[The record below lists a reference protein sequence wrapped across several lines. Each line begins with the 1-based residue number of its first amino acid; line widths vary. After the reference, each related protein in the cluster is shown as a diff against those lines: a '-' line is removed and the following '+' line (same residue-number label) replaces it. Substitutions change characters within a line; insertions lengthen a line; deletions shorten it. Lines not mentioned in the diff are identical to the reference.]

1 MLRLGIFIA
10 ALIAVF
16 IAALSLTPRLLTPN
30 VYRAQALVGLT
41 RALGQPVT
49 AGEDAAIRLL
59 PRPRLQL
66 TDVRVLGDGNRT
78 DDVLL
83 AADTATFD
91 LRPRALASG
100 RIVVEAVDLDRPVIF
115 LTRAEDRSV
124 TFGAAPLFS
133 GLSGQSETPATLSL
147 LNLSDGELL
156 YVDEP
161 LGQSLR
167 LGIDDL
173 RVERVDGYAFEAK
186 GRVLAGQAPYEVD
199 IAFVPT
205 ANPRGERGF
214 DIDVRG
220 EAGRRISLS
229 GAIDD
234 KFTASLIVREDLGW
248 KLRAE
253 GFRHPLLG
261 RIGLDDGP
269 GITVESRVLS
279 DQEGYDLPGLTLSLA
294 NGQQIRGKARLSPS
308 PEQNFLDLILSGNGI
323 TLATAAANLPVRDWT
338 ALLPGAVADLG
349 GLGLRFD
356 ISAQDL
362 SLRNG
367 TGIERL
373 TVAGALTA
381 ADGLRLR
388 SLRAK
393 TDAAVS
399 FDLDRLIVAGSDEL
413 EFAGRITADDPSRLI
428 SDPDRAE
435 LARSLGRLNFEG
447 EVELIDGALAVTSGR
462 VETNQ
467 GGFSVDGAPFS
478 LDAVTGLGAARLSV
492 DVETLDLS
500 TWAPALDV
508 HSVPELAEQ
517 GRVLTERM
525 RALGAGSLSIRAS
538 TATLGLRI
546 FREFEAE
553 VEPLGD
559 RSQVLDVHFL
569 DEDGNHVHA
578 ITRFDETGESL
589 RSGQVEIVLSDRP
602 RSAER
607 ALSRYAPA
615 ALDYDLLT
623 RALDAL
629 ALDRLVLLR
638 PTADRPWELSLISDD
653 SDLSATMPDADGNQT
668 WSFTTARAADLF
680 TVLGLPTGMLDPDAA
695 PETSRGAM
703 VSGRLSGDGEFA
715 GIGTVLGADLTLS
728 QRPTGADAPN
738 TFADAT
744 TDAVTDLAGPSLQLS
759 IDHPEALDLLTALG
773 LGDIS
778 LPSGQPA
785 TLNLVFM
792 TGSNAA
798 DRAFSLDLALGDGVK
813 ISGKGRFNARTQTLS
828 FIGEADRITGADWL
842 AALSSGSGGNLLS
855 PLVAGLSGEVAL
867 SIGRLDAGELGQIE
881 DAALALSFTPG
892 RYIVNRLEGRIV
904 GSPLGEGG
912 LSLNGDV
919 LVGQDVF
926 ADLSV
931 AITDARPVFRPAA
944 ETALTFDTLTL
955 SAESFQAR
963 AADFA
968 GLLAAGAASFEVDGR
983 ARLELALT
991 AMNAAGQLYADG
1003 PWRAF
1008 LTGPQGISAYE
1019 DLRGLFFDGAAALT
1033 GLVQMDVGALTTST
1047 LTLAGRRGTLLAKGQ
1062 VSLEGWA
1069 AAGLDGAGPARIEL
1083 YSAEDAALVE
1093 QVLLIVGPVADPSQL
1108 SVER

>member
-78 DDVLL
+78 EDVLL

-91 LRPRALASG
+91 LRPQALATG
-100 RIVVEAVDLDRPVIF
+100 RIVVEAVELDRPVIF

-133 GLSGQSETPATLSL
+133 GLSGQSETPATLSM
-147 LNLSDGELL
+147 LNLSDGELI

-173 RVERVDGYAFEAK
+173 QVERVDGYAFEAK

-234 KFTASLIVREDLGW
+234 KFAASLIVREDLGW

-269 GITVESRVLS
+269 GIKVESRVLS

-323 TLATAAANLPVRDWT
+323 TLATAAADLPVRDWT

-362 SLRNG
+362 SLPNG
-367 TGIERL
+367 TGVERL

-399 FDLDRLIVAGSDEL
+399 FDLDRLIVPGSDEL

-428 SDPDRAE
+428 SDPERAE

-447 EVELIDGALAVTSGR
+447 EVALIDGALAVTSGR

-500 TWAPALDV
+500 TWAPTLDV
-508 HSVPELAEQ
+508 DSLPELAEQ

-538 TATLGLRI
+538 TATLGPRI

-559 RSQVLDVHFL
+559 RSQVLDVRFL

-578 ITRFDETGESL
+578 VTRFDETGESL
-589 RSGQVEIVLSDRP
+589 QSGQVEIILSDRP
-602 RSAER
+602 RAAER
-607 ALSRYAPA
+607 ALSRFAPA

-623 RALDAL
+623 RTLDAL

-680 TVLGLPTGMLDPDAA
+680 TVLGLPTAMLDPDAA

-703 VSGRLSGDGEFA
+703 ISGRFSDGELV
-715 GIGTVLGADLTLS
+715 GIGTVLGSDVTLS
-728 QRPTGADAPN
+728 RLPSDDSTEDAS
-738 TFADAT
+738 
-744 TDAVTDLAGPSLQLS
+744 GPRLQVRLH
-759 IDHPEALDLLTALG
+759 HPEASDWLATMG
-773 LGDIS
+773 LGDIGP
-778 LPSGQPA
+778 PSGQPLQ
-785 TLNLVFM
+785 LNVAF
-792 TGSNAA
+792 TPGSALA
-798 DRAFSLDLALGDGVK
+798 DRAFNIDLALGDGVQ
-813 ISGKGRFNARTQTLS
+813 ITGEGQFNTSTQTLS
-828 FIGEADRITGADWL
+828 FVGEADRIAGADWL
-842 AALSSGSGGNLLS
+842 EALSSGTGDNLIS
-855 PLVAGLSGEVAL
+855 PLLAGLSGQVAL
-867 SIGRLDAGELGQIE
+867 SIGQLDAGDLGQIE
-881 DAALALSFTPG
+881 DAALTLSFTPG
-892 RYIVNRLEGRIV
+892 RYIVNRLEGRVV
-904 GSPLGEGG
+904 GGPLGEGG
-912 LSLNGDV
+912 LSLSGDV

-955 SAESFQAR
+955 TAESFQAR

-968 GLLAAGAASFEVDGR
+968 GLLTAGAASFEVEGR

-991 AMNAAGQLYADG
+991 AINAAGQLSADG

-1008 LTGPQGISAYE
+1008 LTGPQGIGAYE

-1033 GLVQMDVGALTTST
+1033 GLVQMDAGALTTST
-1047 LTLAGRRGTLLAKGQ
+1047 LMLAGRRGTLLAKGQ
-1062 VSLEGWA
+1062 VSLEEWA

-1093 QVLLIVGPVADPSQL
+1093 QVLLIGGPVADPAQL

>member
-66 TDVRVLGDGNRT
+66 TDVRVLGDGART

-91 LRPRALASG
+91 LRPRALATG

-186 GRVLAGQAPYEVD
+186 GRVLAGQAPYDVQ

-234 KFTASLIVREDLGW
+234 KFANSLIVREDLGW

-261 RIGLDDGP
+261 RIGLDNGQ
-269 GITVESRVLS
+269 GIKVESRVLS

-308 PEQNFLDLILSGNGI
+308 PEQSFLDLILSGNGI
-323 TLATAAANLPVRDWT
+323 TLATAAADLPVRDWT

-362 SLRNG
+362 SLPNG
-367 TGIERL
+367 TAVERL

-399 FDLDRLIVAGSDEL
+399 FDLDRLIIAGSDEL

-447 EVELIDGALAVTSGR
+447 EVSLIDGALAVTSGR
-462 VETNQ
+462 VETSQ

-500 TWAPALDV
+500 TWAPELDV
-508 HSVPELAEQ
+508 SSVPELAEQ

-538 TATLGLRI
+538 TATLGPRI

-559 RSQVLDVHFL
+559 RSQVLDARFL

-578 ITRFDETGESL
+578 VTRFDETGETL
-589 RSGQVEIVLSDRP
+589 QSGQVEIILSDRP
-602 RSAER
+602 RAAER
-607 ALSRYAPA
+607 ALSRFAPA
-615 ALDYDLLT
+615 ALEYDLLA
-623 RALDAL
+623 RALDTL

-638 PTADRPWELSLISDD
+638 PTADRPWELSLISAD

-668 WSFTTARAADLF
+668 WSFTAARAADLF
-680 TVLGLPTGMLDPDAA
+680 KVLGLPTGMLDPAAA

-703 VSGRLSGDGEFA
+703 VSGRFSDGGELV
-715 GIGTVLGADLTLS
+715 GIGTVLGADLTVS
-728 QRPTGADAPN
+728 RQPSADGAGN
-738 TFADAT
+738 TAADPS
-744 TDAVTDLAGPSLQLS
+744 GPSLQLS
-759 IDHPEALDLLTALG
+759 LEHPDASDLLAALG
-773 LGDIS
+773 LGDIRLAS
-778 LPSGQPA
+778 KQPA
-785 TLNLVFM
+785 KLDLVF
-792 TGSNAA
+792 TAGSAAA
-798 DRAFSLDLALGDGVK
+798 DRAFNIDLALGDGVQMT
-813 ISGKGRFNARTQTLS
+813 GDGRFNPRTRTLS
-828 FIGEADRITGADWL
+828 FIGEADRIVGADWL
-842 AALSSGSGGNLLS
+842 AALSSGSGDTLIS
-855 PLVAGLSGEVAL
+855 PLLAALSGEVAL
-867 SIGRLDAGELGQIE
+867 SIGQLDAGDLGQIE
-881 DAALALSFTPG
+881 DATLALSFTPG
-892 RYIVNRLEGRIV
+892 RYIVDRFGGRIV
-904 GSPLGEGG
+904 HGPLEEGG
-912 LSLNGDV
+912 LSLSGDV

-926 ADLSV
+926 ADLSI
-931 AITDARPVFRPAA
+931 AISDARPVFRPAA
-944 ETALTFDTLTL
+944 ETALTFDTLSF
-955 SAESFQAR
+955 SADSFQAR

-968 GLLAAGAASFEVDGR
+968 GLLRAGAASFDVDGL

-991 AMNAAGQLYADG
+991 AINAAEQLPAAG
-1003 PWRAF
+1003 PWRGF

-1019 DLRGLFFDGAAALT
+1019 DLRGLFFDGAATLT
-1033 GLVQMDVGALTTST
+1033 GLVQMDAGALTTST

-1093 QVLLIVGPVADPSQL
+1093 QVLLISGPVAEPAQL

>member
-41 RALGQPVT
+41 RSLGQPVT

-91 LRPRALASG
+91 LRPQALATG
-100 RIVVEAVDLDRPVIF
+100 RIVVEAVELDRPVIF

-133 GLSGQSETPATLSL
+133 GLSGQSETPATLSML
-147 LNLSDGELL
+147 SLSDGELL

-173 RVERVDGYAFEAK
+173 QVERVDGYAFEAK
-186 GRVLAGQAPYEVD
+186 GRVLAGQAPYDVD

-205 ANPRGERGF
+205 ASPRGERGF

-234 KFTASLIVREDLGW
+234 KFSSSLIVREDLGW

-261 RIGLDDGP
+261 RIGLDNGQ
-269 GITVESRVLS
+269 GIKIESRVLS
-279 DQEGYDLPGLTLSLA
+279 DQEGYDFPGLTLSLA

-308 PEQNFLDLILSGNGI
+308 QEQNFLDLILSGNGI
-323 TLATAAANLPVRDWT
+323 TLATAAADLPVRDWT

-356 ISAQDL
+356 INAQDL
-362 SLRNG
+362 SLPNG
-367 TGIERL
+367 TGVDRL

-381 ADGLRLR
+381 VDGLRLR

-399 FDLDRLIVAGSDEL
+399 FDLDRLTVAGPDEL

-428 SDPDRAE
+428 SDPERAE

-447 EVELIDGALAVTSGR
+447 EVALIDGALAVTSGQ
-462 VETNQ
+462 VETSQ

-500 TWAPALDV
+500 TWAPELDV
-508 HSVPELAEQ
+508 SSVPELAEQ

-538 TATLGLRI
+538 TATLGPRI

-559 RSQVLDVHFL
+559 RSQVLDTRFL

-578 ITRFDETGESL
+578 VTRFDETGETL
-589 RSGQVEIVLSDRP
+589 QSGQVEIILSDRP
-602 RSAER
+602 RAAER
-607 ALSRYAPA
+607 ALSRFAPA
-615 ALDYDLLT
+615 ALEFDLLA
-623 RALDAL
+623 RAIDTL

-638 PTADRPWELSLISDD
+638 PTADRPWELSLISED

-680 TVLGLPTGMLDPDAA
+680 TVLGLPTAMLDPAAA

-703 VSGRLSGDGEFA
+703 VSGRFSDGELV
-715 GIGTVLGADLTLS
+715 GIGTVLGADVTLS
-728 QRPTGADAPN
+728 RLPLADSTEEALGQR
-738 TFADAT
+738 
-744 TDAVTDLAGPSLQLS
+744 LQVRLH
-759 IDHPEALDLLTALG
+759 HPEASDWLATLG
-773 LGDIS
+773 LGDIG

-785 TLNLVFM
+785 KLNVVFNS
-792 TGSNAA
+792 GSASA
-798 DRAFSLDLALGDGVK
+798 DRAFNIDLALGDAVQMAGE
-813 ISGKGRFNARTQTLS
+813 GQFNTRTQTLS
-828 FIGEADRITGADWL
+828 FVGEADRIVGGDWL
-842 AALSSGSGGNLLS
+842 AALSSGAGDNLIS
-855 PLVAGLSGEVAL
+855 PLLAGLSGELAL
-867 SIGRLDAGELGQIE
+867 SIGRLDAGDLGQIE

-892 RYIVNRLEGRIV
+892 RYIVDRFDGRVVDGPLVEGEV
-904 GSPLGEGG
+904 S
-912 LSLNGDV
+912 LSGDV

-926 ADLSV
+926 ADLSI
-931 AITDARPVFRPAA
+931 AISEARPVFRPAV
-944 ETALTFDTLTL
+944 ETAVSFDTLSF

-968 GLLAAGAASFEVDGR
+968 GLLRAGAASFEVDGL

-991 AMNAAGQLYADG
+991 AINAAEQLPAAG
-1003 PWRAF
+1003 PWRGF
-1008 LTGPQGISAYE
+1008 LTGPQGISAFE
-1019 DLRGLFFDGAAALT
+1019 DLRGLFFDGAATLT
-1033 GLVQMDVGALTTST
+1033 GLVQMDAGALTTST
-1047 LTLAGRRGTLLAKGQ
+1047 LTLSGRRGTLLAKGQ
-1062 VSLEGWA
+1062 VSMEGWA
-1069 AAGLDGAGPARIEL
+1069 AAGLDGVGPSRIEL

-1093 QVLLIVGPVADPSQL
+1093 QVLLISGPVADPVQL
-1108 SVER
+1108 TVER

>member
-10 ALIAVF
+10 ALIAMF

-30 VYRAQALVGLT
+30 VYRAQALVGLS

-66 TDVRVLGDGNRT
+66 TDVRVLGDGSRT
-78 DDVLL
+78 NDVLL

-91 LRPRALASG
+91 LLPRALAIG
-100 RIVVEAVDLDRPVIF
+100 RVVVEAVDLDRPVIF
-115 LTRAEDRSV
+115 LNRAEDRSV

-133 GLSGQSETPATLSL
+133 GLSGQSETPAPLSL

-173 RVERVDGYAFEAK
+173 QVERVDGYAFEAK
-186 GRVLAGQAPYEVD
+186 GRVLVGQAPYNVD

-234 KFTASLIVREDLGW
+234 KFTNSLIVREDLGW

-269 GITVESRVLS
+269 GIKVESRVLS
-279 DQEGYDLPGLTLSLA
+279 DQEGYDLPGLTFSLA

-308 PEQNFLDLILSGNGI
+308 PDQNFLDLILSGTGI
-323 TLATAAANLPVRDWT
+323 TLATAAADLPVRDWT
-338 ALLPGAVADLG
+338 TLLPGAVADLG

-362 SLRNG
+362 SLPNG
-367 TGIERL
+367 TAVERL
-373 TVAGALTA
+373 TAAGALTA
-381 ADGLRLR
+381 TEGLRLR

-413 EFAGRITADDPSRLI
+413 EFAGRITADDPSLLI
-428 SDPDRAE
+428 SDPDRAA

-447 EVELIDGALAVTSGR
+447 EVALIDGALAVISGR

-508 HSVPELAEQ
+508 DSVPELAEQ

-538 TATLGLRI
+538 TATLGPRI

-559 RSQVLDVHFL
+559 RSQLLDVRFL

-578 ITRFDETGESL
+578 VTRFDETGESL
-589 RSGQVEIVLSDRP
+589 QSGQVEIVLSDRP
-602 RSAER
+602 RAAER
-607 ALSRYAPA
+607 ALSRFAPA
-615 ALDYDLLT
+615 ALDYDLLN

-668 WSFTTARAADLF
+668 WSFTAARAADLF
-680 TVLGLPTGMLDPDAA
+680 TVLGLPTAMLDPDAV

-703 VSGRLSGDGEFA
+703 VSGRLSDDGELV
-715 GIGTVLGADLTLS
+715 GIGTVLGTDLTLS
-728 QRPTGADAPN
+728 RQPSEDGAGNAS
-738 TFADAT
+738 TET
-744 TDAVTDLAGPSLQLS
+744 TESSLQLRLE
-759 IDHPEALDLLTALG
+759 HPEAADLLTALG
-773 LGDIS
+773 LGAIG
-778 LPSGQPA
+778 LPAGQTA
-785 TLNLVFM
+785 ELDLVF
-792 TGSNAA
+792 TAGSASA
-798 DRAFSLDLALGDGVK
+798 DRAFNIDLTLGDSVQMTGE
-813 ISGKGRFNARTQTLS
+813 GRFNAQTQTLS
-828 FIGEADRITGADWL
+828 FIGEADRIMGADWL
-842 AALSSGSGGNLLS
+842 AALSSGSGRNLLS
-855 PLVAGLSGEVAL
+855 PLLAGLSGEVAL
-867 SIGRLDAGELGQIE
+867 SIGRLDAGDLGQIE
-881 DAALALSFTPG
+881 DAWLALSFTPG

-904 GSPLGEGG
+904 GGPLGVGR
-912 LSLNGDV
+912 LSLSGDV

-968 GLLAAGAASFEVDGR
+968 GLLTAGAASFEVDAR

-991 AMNAAGQLYADG
+991 AINAAGQLSADG

-1033 GLVQMDVGALTTST
+1033 GLVQMDAGALTTST

-1069 AAGLDGAGPARIEL
+1069 AAGLGGAGPARIEL
-1083 YSAEDAALVE
+1083 YSAEDDALVE
-1093 QVLLIVGPVADPSQL
+1093 QVLLISGSVADPAQL

>member
-41 RALGQPVT
+41 RSLGQPVT

-91 LRPRALASG
+91 LRPQALATG
-100 RIVVEAVDLDRPVIF
+100 RIVVEAVELDRPVIF

-133 GLSGQSETPATLSL
+133 GLSGQSETPATLSML
-147 LNLSDGELL
+147 SLSDGELL

-173 RVERVDGYAFEAK
+173 QVERVDGYAFEAK
-186 GRVLAGQAPYEVD
+186 GRVLAGQAPYDVD

-205 ANPRGERGF
+205 ASPRGERGF

-234 KFTASLIVREDLGW
+234 KFSSSLIVREDLGW

-261 RIGLDDGP
+261 RIGLDNGQ
-269 GITVESRVLS
+269 GIKIESRVLS
-279 DQEGYDLPGLTLSLA
+279 DQEGYDFPGLTLSLA

-308 PEQNFLDLILSGNGI
+308 QEQNFLDLILSGNGI
-323 TLATAAANLPVRDWT
+323 TLATAAADLPVRDWT

-356 ISAQDL
+356 INAQDL
-362 SLRNG
+362 SLPNG
-367 TGIERL
+367 TGVDRL
-373 TVAGALTA
+373 TVTGALTA
-381 ADGLRLR
+381 VDGLRLR

-399 FDLDRLIVAGSDEL
+399 FDLDRLTVAGPDEL

-428 SDPDRAE
+428 SDPERAE

-447 EVELIDGALAVTSGR
+447 EVALIDGALAVTSGQ
-462 VETNQ
+462 VETSQ

-500 TWAPALDV
+500 TWAPELDV
-508 HSVPELAEQ
+508 SSVPELAEQ

-538 TATLGLRI
+538 TATLGPRI

-559 RSQVLDVHFL
+559 RSQVLDTRFL

-578 ITRFDETGESL
+578 VTRFDETGETL
-589 RSGQVEIVLSDRP
+589 QSGQVEIILSDRP
-602 RSAER
+602 RAAER
-607 ALSRYAPA
+607 ALSRFAPA
-615 ALDYDLLT
+615 ALEFDLLA
-623 RALDAL
+623 RAIDTL

-638 PTADRPWELSLISDD
+638 PTADRPWELSLISED

-680 TVLGLPTGMLDPDAA
+680 TVLGLPTAMLDPAAA

-703 VSGRLSGDGEFA
+703 VSGRFSDGELV
-715 GIGTVLGADLTLS
+715 GIGTVLGADVTLS
-728 QRPTGADAPN
+728 RLPLADSTEEALGQR
-738 TFADAT
+738 
-744 TDAVTDLAGPSLQLS
+744 LQVRLH
-759 IDHPEALDLLTALG
+759 HPEASDWLATLG
-773 LGDIS
+773 LGDIG

-785 TLNLVFM
+785 KLNVVFNS
-792 TGSNAA
+792 GSASA
-798 DRAFSLDLALGDGVK
+798 DRAFNIDLALGDAVQMAGE
-813 ISGKGRFNARTQTLS
+813 GQFNTRTQTLS
-828 FIGEADRITGADWL
+828 FVGEADRIVGGDWL
-842 AALSSGSGGNLLS
+842 AALSSGAGDNLIS
-855 PLVAGLSGEVAL
+855 PLLAGLSGELAL
-867 SIGRLDAGELGQIE
+867 SIGRLDAGDLGQIE

-892 RYIVNRLEGRIV
+892 RYIVDRFDGRVVDGPLVEGEV
-904 GSPLGEGG
+904 S
-912 LSLNGDV
+912 LSGDV

-926 ADLSV
+926 ADLSI
-931 AITDARPVFRPAA
+931 AISEARPVFRPAV
-944 ETALTFDTLTL
+944 ETALSFDTLSF

-968 GLLAAGAASFEVDGR
+968 GLLRAGAASFEVDGL

-991 AMNAAGQLYADG
+991 AINAAEQLPAAG
-1003 PWRAF
+1003 PWRGF
-1008 LTGPQGISAYE
+1008 LTGPQGISAFE
-1019 DLRGLFFDGAAALT
+1019 DLRGLFFDGAATLT
-1033 GLVQMDVGALTTST
+1033 GLVQMDAGALTTST
-1047 LTLAGRRGTLLAKGQ
+1047 LTLSGRRGTLLAKGQ
-1062 VSLEGWA
+1062 VSMEGWA
-1069 AAGLDGAGPARIEL
+1069 AAGLDGVGPSRIEL

-1093 QVLLIVGPVADPSQL
+1093 QVLLISGPVADPVQL
-1108 SVER
+1108 TVER